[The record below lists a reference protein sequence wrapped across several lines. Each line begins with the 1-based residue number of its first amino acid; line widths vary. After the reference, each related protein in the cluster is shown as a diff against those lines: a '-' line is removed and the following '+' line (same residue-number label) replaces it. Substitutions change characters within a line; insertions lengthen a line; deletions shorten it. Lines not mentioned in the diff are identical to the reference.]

1 MPISYADIN
10 VILENLLEDETS
22 QRYETPDRI
31 TGINQAIS
39 RAQTAI
45 GWALANRKGSEE
57 ALREMTRIGI
67 WQTNNFGSVLLDT
80 PALGYTIANILA
92 VYPNPALQ
100 APIALT
106 PTPQSLYRPDGVWAG
121 ATKPARRVT
130 LEQVPV
136 IVNNSMMAGNEILAA
151 NPSRR
156 EWAYYLNNNSVYL
169 LPRSQA
175 GDIFVGIAHLE
186 KFAPMTT
193 ITSTVNMPAYMTQ
206 TLAMWA
212 FSYITWKTGDRGSMG
227 ELASKDATE
236 LFSFSTQ

>member
-10 VILENLLEDETS
+10 VILDNLLEDETS

-39 RAQTAI
+39 RAQSAI

-57 ALREMTRIGI
+57 ALREMTKIGI
-67 WQTNNFGSVLLDT
+67 WQTDPFGSVVLDAT
-80 PALGYTIANILA
+80 NLGYTIANVLA
-92 VYPNPALQ
+92 VYPNPVLQ
-100 APIALT
+100 VPIALT
-106 PTPQSLYRPDGVWAG
+106 PTALSLYRPDGSWAG
-121 ATKPARRVT
+121 ATKPSRRVT

-136 IVNNSMMAGNEILAA
+136 IVGNSMMPGNEILAA
-151 NPSRR
+151 NANRR
-156 EWAYYLNNNSVYL
+156 TWSYYINNGQVYL

-175 GDIFVGIAHLE
+175 GNIFVGIAHLE
-186 KFAPMTT
+186 KFTPMTT
-193 ITSTVNMPAYMTQ
+193 ITSVVNMPQYMTQ

-227 ELASKDATE
+227 ALASQDATE
-236 LFSFSTQ
+236 LFGFSTQ